1 MKSVLSCLCVAFA
14 FTAAPLVMRAENAS
28 TNVPVP
34 TIEQRLSAVEAY
46 ILNGDPTAALKDKD
60 GKIPAGLTVPTAGVP
75 GPGANAW
82 QMASAALVLFMTL
95 PGLALFYGGLVRR

>member
-1 MKSVLSCLCVAFA
+1 MKNGLPCLCFAFA
-14 FTAAPLVMRAENAS
+14 VTTAPLVMRAENAT

-34 TIEQRLSAVEAY
+34 TIEQRLAAVEAY

-60 GKIPAGLTVPTAGVP
+60 GKIPPGLTVPTAGVP

-82 QMASAALVLFMTL
+82 QMARSSREGFCRPYLS
-95 PGLALFYGGLVRR
+95 RRRSD